1 MLPLRAVVRRVLSAK
16 VKVDGSVVGEI
27 AEGLLVYLGV
37 SREDDVSDLNWLSS
51 KLAGLRVFDDRAG
64 RMNLSVLDVSGD
76 LLVVSQFTL
85 FGNVR
90 KGFRPSFNRAASP
103 EQGKQ
108 LYEQFVENMESLLDK
123 PVATGKFGAEMEI
136 HALDDGPVTLMID
149 TKDKRF

>member
-37 SREDDVSDLNWLSS
+37 SKEDDVSDLNWLSS
-51 KLAGLRVFDDRAG
+51 KLAGLRVFDDRTG

-103 EQGKQ
+103 EQGMQ
-108 LYEQFVENMESLLDK
+108 LYEQFVENMESLLGK
-123 PVATGKFGAEMEI
+123 RVAIGKFGAEMEI

>member
-16 VKVDGSVVGEI
+16 VKVDDSVVGEI
-27 AEGLLVYLGV
+27 GSGLLVYLGV
-37 SREDDVSDLNWLSS
+37 SREDDVSDLKWLSS
-51 KLAGLRVFDDRAG
+51 KLAGLRVFDDREG
-64 RMNLSVLDVSGD
+64 RMNLSVLEVSGD

-108 LYEQFVENMESLLDK
+108 LYEQFVENMESLLGK
-123 PVATGKFGAEMEI
+123 SVATGKFGAEMEI

>member
-27 AEGLLVYLGV
+27 GSGLLVYLGV
-37 SREDDVSDLNWLSS
+37 SREDDASDLNWLAS
-51 KLAGLRVFDDRAG
+51 KLVGLRVFDDQAG
-64 RMNLSVLDVSGD
+64 RMNLSALDVSGD

-90 KGFRPSFNRAASP
+90 KGFRPSFNQAASP

-108 LYEQFVENMESLLDK
+108 LYEQFVERMESLLGK
-123 PVATGKFGAEMEI
+123 PVATGKFGAEMEVS
-136 HALDDGPVTLMID
+136 ALDDGPVTLVID